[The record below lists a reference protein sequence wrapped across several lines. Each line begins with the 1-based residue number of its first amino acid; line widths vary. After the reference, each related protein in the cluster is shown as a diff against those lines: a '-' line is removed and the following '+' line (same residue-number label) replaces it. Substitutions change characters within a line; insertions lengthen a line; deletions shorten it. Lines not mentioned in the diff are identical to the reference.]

1 MRVGS
6 GVRSSLVKIVIEA
19 PVARVEVEMA
29 LRGPVEV
36 GLLEDEGHAQDALPE
51 VDRGLPVGAHE
62 RDVVDALALEL
73 SHARSLGDGPSMS
86 TATQRG
92 RCVWERPSSMSETV
106 TIPARFNGP
115 LDSGNGGYSTGAF
128 ASLLGGAA
136 TVSLRAPV
144 PLDDPLEVVRDDAH
158 ALQVLHGENLIAEAH
173 LNGGVDIRVPA
184 PVSVDEARAARTRY
198 RGHADGIFCQCFVC
212 GLARRDCF
220 EVFAGSVAGRGGVV
234 ATPWTPPEWTAN
246 ARGHVR
252 REFVWAA
259 LDCPTYFALY
269 DDRAE
274 LPLSF
279 LARLSAR
286 IDVPLEAGV
295 EHVVMAWP
303 IEYDG
308 RKHRAGCA
316 VLSAE
321 GEPLAVADALLIGP
335 RED

>member
-1 MRVGS
+1 M
-6 GVRSSLVKIVIEA
+6 
-19 PVARVEVEMA
+19 
-29 LRGPVEV
+29 
-36 GLLEDEGHAQDALPE
+36 PE
-51 VDRGLPVGAHE
+51 TL
-62 RDVVDALALEL
+62 
-73 SHARSLGDGPSMS
+73 
-86 TATQRG
+86 
-92 RCVWERPSSMSETV
+92 TV
-106 TIPARFNGP
+106 PARYNGP
-115 LDSGNGGYSTGAF
+115 LDSGNGGYSTGAI

-158 ALQVLHGENLIAEAH
+158 ALQVLRGESVIADAH
-173 LNGGVDIRVPA
+173 RHGGVDVRVPA
-184 PVSVDEARAARTRY
+184 PVSVDDARDARTRY
-198 RGHADGIFCQCFVC
+198 RGHPDGMFCQCFVC
-212 GLARRDCF
+212 GLARRDSF
-220 EVFAGSVAGRGGVV
+220 EVFAGAVAGRDGVV

-246 ARGHVR
+246 TRGHVR

-269 DDRAE
+269 DDREE

-286 IDVPLEAGV
+286 IDAPIKAGI

-303 IEYDG
+303 IAYDG

-321 GEPLAVADALLIGP
+321 GETLAVADALLVAP
-335 RED
+335 REP